1 MAFAAARKQ
10 GVSYARDGH
19 KLGDL
24 NKKTSIGNGKR
35 KSGSFKKRSQK
46 RYRGQGK

>member
-1 MAFAAARKQ
+1 MSFSAVPKRGASF
-10 GVSYARDGH
+10 ARDGH

-35 KSGSFKKRSQK
+35 KSGSFKRKSQK
-46 RYRGQGK
+46 RYRGQGR

>member
-1 MAFAAARKQ
+1 MAFSALPKK

-35 KSGSFKKRSQK
+35 KAGSYKQKSQK
-46 RYRGQGK
+46 RYRGQGR

>member
-1 MAFAAARKQ
+1 MSYAATPRK
-10 GVSYARDGH
+10 GASFARDGH

-35 KSGSFKKRSQK
+35 KSGSFKRKSQK
-46 RYRGQGK
+46 RYRGQGR